1 MATGYSGNFPFPL
14 DSSPLL
20 RRREVLELLKISTSC
35 LYSSM
40 ARGVYPRPIR
50 IGSRAVAWR
59 REDIERIMQNGVEK
73 PGRNDN
79 EE

>member
-35 LYSSM
+35 LYSGM

-73 PGRNDN
+73 PGSNVN

>member
-14 DSSPLL
+14 DSFPLL

-35 LYSSM
+35 LYSGM
-40 ARGVYPRPIR
+40 AKGSYPRPIR
-50 IGSRAVAWR
+50 IGSRAVAGR
-59 REDIERIMQNGVEK
+59 REDIERIIQNGVDK
-73 PGRNDN
+73 PGRSGN

>member
-1 MATGYSGNFPFPL
+1 MATGYSGNFLFPL

-20 RRREVLELLKISTSC
+20 CRREVLELLKISTSC
-35 LYSSM
+35 LYSGM
-40 ARGVYPRPIR
+40 ARGIYPRPIR

-73 PGRNDN
+73 PGSNGN

>member
-14 DSSPLL
+14 DASPLL

-35 LYSSM
+35 LYSGM

-59 REDIERIMQNGVEK
+59 REDIEKIMQNGVEQ
-73 PGRNDN
+73 PGSNGN

>member
-35 LYSSM
+35 LYSGM
-40 ARGVYPRPIR
+40 ARGVYPRQIR

-59 REDIERIMQNGVEK
+59 REDIERIMKNGVEK
-73 PGRNDN
+73 SGGNDN

>member
-20 RRREVLELLKISTSC
+20 RREVLELLKISTSC
-35 LYSSM
+35 LYSGM

-73 PGRNDN
+73 PGRNGN

>member
-35 LYSSM
+35 LYSGM
-40 ARGVYPRPIR
+40 ARGVYPRLIR

-59 REDIERIMQNGVEK
+59 REDIEKIMQNGVEQ
-73 PGRNDN
+73 PGSNGN